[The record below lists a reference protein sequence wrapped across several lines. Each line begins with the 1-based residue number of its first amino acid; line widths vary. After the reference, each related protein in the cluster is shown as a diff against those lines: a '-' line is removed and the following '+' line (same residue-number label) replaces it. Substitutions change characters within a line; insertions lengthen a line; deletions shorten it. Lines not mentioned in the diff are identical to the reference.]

1 MKKILVAVDETEAS
15 QRAAAFVDE
24 FFAGEGYSLTAVNVA
39 QRPVEWLPAT
49 PYGGIAQWSY
59 PYPVPPDESAMEE
72 DLARREAAGE
82 AIASRQAPPGS
93 DIEVRFGETVAAI
106 LVAADEVD
114 ADVIVV
120 GSNDK
125 GFLQRLLSGSVSEE
139 LVRSASRPVL
149 VVR

>member
-24 FFAGEGYSLTAVNVA
+24 FFTRDEYSISAVNVA
-39 QRPVEWLPAT
+39 DQPVEWLPAT

-59 PYPVPPDESAMEE
+59 PVQHDQSAMEE
-72 DLARREAAGE
+72 ALARREAAGE

-93 DIEVRFGETVAAI
+93 DIEVRFGETVEAI

-120 GSNDK
+120 GSHDK
-125 GFLQRLLSGSVSEE
+125 GFLERLLSGSVSEQ